1 MGQKKVFEI
10 IGISKIEF
18 FNFSDTKQI
27 KQNQKKK
34 QKRKEIKIKTIC
46 NLLSL
51 QVNLSSSSFKKRR
64 TFFLFFTE
72 NLN

>member
-1 MGQKKVFEI
+1 MGQKKVCEI

-34 QKRKEIKIKTIC
+34 TE
-46 NLLSL
+46 
-51 QVNLSSSSFKKRR
+51 KKR
-64 TFFLFFTE
+64 
-72 NLN
+72 N